1 MFDFSNQRVIYHSMS
16 QYVRDLFDSI
26 APRYDLLNSLLS
38 LRTDRHWR
46 RHAVGRLKEKRF
58 ESVLDLC
65 AGTLSLTI
73 ALLTKNHHCH
83 VTAVD
88 FSKSMLEKGKSNLPL
103 GLGSRV
109 SLVTADAMKLS
120 FPSHTFNAVMCAYG
134 MRNVDNNEV
143 VLQSILNL
151 LKPGGRFVMLEFFQ
165 PEGVLSKLFNLTYA
179 QFMIPVIGKVI
190 SKNAHAYQYLRDSVR
205 NFYTP
210 TAYKELL
217 KSIGFE
223 KITVKALSGG
233 ITHLIT
239 AEVPQ

>member
-1 MFDFSNQRVIYHSMS
+1 MS
-16 QYVRDLFDSI
+16 QYVQDLFDSI

-58 ESVLDLC
+58 ENVLDLC

-73 ALLTKNHHCH
+73 ALLKKNRHCH

-88 FSKSMLEKGKSNLPL
+88 FSESMLQKGRLNLPL
-103 GLGSRV
+103 GFQSRV
-109 SLVTADAMKLS
+109 DLITADAMDLPFSPNS
-120 FPSHTFNAVMCAYG
+120 FDAIMCAYG
-134 MRNVDNNEV
+134 LRNVDSNEI
-143 VLQSILNL
+143 VLKSILNL
-151 LKPGGRFVMLEFFQ
+151 LRPGGRLVVLEFFQ
-165 PEGVLSKLFNLTYA
+165 PEGILSKLFNLTYA

-217 KSIGFE
+217 RSTGFE
-223 KITVKALSGG
+223 NVTSRALSGG